1 MFARRV
7 AYVIIMLIN
16 AYTLFSLCG
25 SKRTVSWFF
34 LFVFFFVVCLFV
46 CFSLIE
52 GEFIDIDLS

>member
-1 MFARRV
+1 M
-7 AYVIIMLIN
+7 IIMLIN

-34 LFVFFFVVCLFV
+34 FVCLFLLFVCLFV
-46 CFSLIE
+46 LIE

>member
-1 MFARRV
+1 M
-7 AYVIIMLIN
+7 IIMLIN

-34 LFVFFFVVCLFV
+34 FVCLFVFVVCLFV